1 MDALAKHIRK
11 RLKSKKF
18 CVVSERDL
26 EPVWPREPLSP
37 ESRKRRIKILAFARA
52 NNWEATIYETG
63 LRVSFRKLGPKPKR
77 AMKIHDH
84 PAIAAQVDKIRAEI
98 QEHSESC
105 VGKDDLFLLCPADVS
120 DAQGLIGISEIAE
133 WERWTFEYLASGS
146 VRFSNL

>member
-1 MDALAKHIRK
+1 MDALAKRIRK
-11 RLKSKKF
+11 RLRSKKF
-18 CVVSERDL
+18 CAVSERDL

-84 PAIAAQVDKIRAEI
+84 PAIAAQVDKNASRDSRAWRELRRERRVVLA
-98 QEHSESC
+98 Q
-105 VGKDDLFLLCPADVS
+105 CPADVS

-133 WERWTFEYLASGS
+133 WSAGLLSICRPVA
-146 VRFSNL
+146 